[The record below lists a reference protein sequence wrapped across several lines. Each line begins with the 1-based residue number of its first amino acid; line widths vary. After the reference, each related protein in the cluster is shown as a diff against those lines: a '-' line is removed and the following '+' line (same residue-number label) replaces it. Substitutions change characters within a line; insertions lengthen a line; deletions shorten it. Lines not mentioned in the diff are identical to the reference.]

1 MKKYFNLFCIS
12 KNVFTF
18 VKRKHKNKT
27 MKTTFTSTERV
38 LFNANL
44 KFWIQNGLSEAEA
57 TEKAMNKIL
66 QKRLLSK
73 KLTFKF

>member
-1 MKKYFNLFCIS
+1 
-12 KNVFTF
+12 
-18 VKRKHKNKT
+18 

-38 LFNANL
+38 LFNANF

-66 QKRLLSK
+66 QKRSISK